1 MPKSEVIPGDQPVT
15 LTRSRHGWMVGWR
28 KPIAQSILAPSETV
42 ARLIADLIAAG
53 EVPLIAVSKG
63 VYRKARAKV
72 ATKAG
77 AKSWEGMTPE
87 QRSARAKA
95 NAAARWARVK
105 GTPSHAAAK
114 ADPA

>member
-1 MPKSEVIPGDQPVT
+1 MAKSEVIPGDQPVT
-15 LTRSRHGWMVGWR
+15 LTRSRHGWLIGWR
-28 KPIAQSILAPSETV
+28 KPVAQTVLVPTETV

-53 EVPLIAVSKG
+53 EPPLVAVSKG
-63 VYRKARAKV
+63 IYRKARAKV
-72 ATKAG
+72 ATRAA

-114 ADPA
+114 ADQA